1 MKLSERIAEY
11 EASDEWLMDG
21 ALAEALIA
29 RMRELEGALNEIKGR
44 VQFGVSRE
52 LESDVVALARK
63 ALADKEKP

>member
-1 MKLSERIAEY
+1 
-11 EASDEWLMDG
+11 MDG

>member
-1 MKLSERIAEY
+1 MKLSEQIAEY

-63 ALADKEKP
+63 ALADKEV